1 MFWLRNKKVFFWY
14 ALLNKGLDYVLI
26 CLFFSAIE
34 LEAERAKIV
43 QMQSVYEAQEFS
55 PDDVE
60 KINMRRRELQRQID
74 EVNKQCEM
82 EDKEI
87 WSMEMALT
95 KEMEQVKK
103 ANHVWVSLCLT
114 SHQQLRSYGDRA
126 TS

>member
-1 MFWLRNKKVFFWY
+1 M
-14 ALLNKGLDYVLI
+14 LI

-103 ANHVWVSLCLT
+103 ANHV
-114 SHQQLRSYGDRA
+114 
-126 TS
+126 

>member
-1 MFWLRNKKVFFWY
+1 M
-14 ALLNKGLDYVLI
+14 LI
-26 CLFFSAIE
+26 CLFPAIE

-95 KEMEQVKK
+95 KEMEQVKSDRCLIPILLY
-103 ANHVWVSLCLT
+103 WQDGLLSL
-114 SHQQLRSYGDRA
+114 S
-126 TS
+126 

>member
-1 MFWLRNKKVFFWY
+1 M
-14 ALLNKGLDYVLI
+14 LI
-26 CLFFSAIE
+26 CLFPAIE

-103 ANHVWVSLCLT
+103 ANHV
-114 SHQQLRSYGDRA
+114 
-126 TS
+126 

>member
-1 MFWLRNKKVFFWY
+1 MF
-14 ALLNKGLDYVLI
+14 
-26 CLFFSAIE
+26 FFSAIE

-103 ANHVWVSLCLT
+103 ANHM
-114 SHQQLRSYGDRA
+114 
-126 TS
+126 

>member
-1 MFWLRNKKVFFWY
+1 
-14 ALLNKGLDYVLI
+14 
-26 CLFFSAIE
+26 
-34 LEAERAKIV
+34 
-43 QMQSVYEAQEFS
+43 MQSVYEAQEFS

-95 KEMEQVKK
+95 KEMEQVKF
-103 ANHVWVSLCLT
+103 
-114 SHQQLRSYGDRA
+114 D
-126 TS
+126 